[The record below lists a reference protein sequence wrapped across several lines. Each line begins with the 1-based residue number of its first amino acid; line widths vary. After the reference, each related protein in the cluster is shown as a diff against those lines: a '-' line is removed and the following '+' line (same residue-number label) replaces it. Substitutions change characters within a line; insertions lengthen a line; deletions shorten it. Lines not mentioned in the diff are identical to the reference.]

1 MEKMTA
7 KLSVRGLIALLIL
20 ARMTLYLALPLD
32 ALHGYGDFVTFYSVA
47 QIPGW
52 PFLDYWVEFPPI
64 FPLLSELLFRISG
77 GHQHIFSYLL
87 VMVLLA
93 ADAGNLYFFDRL
105 ARKYWAESDLLIRQV
120 FYLAVLIALPYG
132 WWYFDPIAVFFLLA
146 GLVYLIEGR
155 RFVAGLLMGA
165 GALVKFFPL
174 FGLAALWKE
183 WRDRQILRVAII
195 SVGMLI
201 LGYGIFG
208 LFSPDF
214 TLASLQAQSS
224 KGSWETIWALM
235 DGNLVTGNFGPL
247 VERLDPNLAT
257 QPIGNAGFISPW
269 ITLPIFVLVGLIL
282 LTIFQHDKCNP
293 VAAVGLAGCLFFLW
307 SPGWSVQWVLYL
319 IPLLLVGL
327 EWRYG
332 RLISVAM
339 VLINLLE
346 WPVLL
351 SRGWFSMLPVTVIVR
366 TFLLIL
372 AAGLFVKSLQAKT
385 KVLIDS

>member
-1 MEKMTA
+1 MAT
-7 KLSVRGLIALLIL
+7 KLTIRSLVALLIL
-20 ARMTLYLALPLD
+20 ARMMLYLALPLD

-105 ARKYWAESDLLIRQV
+105 ARKYWAETDLLIRQV
-120 FYLAVLIALPYG
+120 FYLGVLIALPYG

-155 RFVAGLLMGA
+155 RLFAGWLIGV

-174 FGLAALWKE
+174 FGLAALWKG
-183 WRDRQILRVAII
+183 WRDHQILRVAII
-195 SVGMLI
+195 SFGMLI
-201 LGYGIFG
+201 FGYGIFG

-224 KGSWETIWALM
+224 KGSWETIWALL

-257 QPIGNAGFISPW
+257 QPIGNAGLISPW

-282 LTIFQHDKCNP
+282 VTLSLHDKSNP
-293 VAAVGLAGCLFFLW
+293 VAAVGLAGSLFFLW

-332 RLISVAM
+332 KLISVAI
-339 VLINLLE
+339 VVINLLE

-351 SRGWFSMLPVTVIVR
+351 SRGWFSMLPVTVIIR

-372 AAGLFVKSLQAKT
+372 AAGLFVKSLQAKNIM
-385 KVLIDS
+385 LIDS